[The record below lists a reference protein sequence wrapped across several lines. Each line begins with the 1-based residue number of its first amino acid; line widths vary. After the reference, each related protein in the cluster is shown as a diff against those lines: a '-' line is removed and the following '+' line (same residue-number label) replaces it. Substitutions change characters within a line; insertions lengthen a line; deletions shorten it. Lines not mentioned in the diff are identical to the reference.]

1 MRSLSVA
8 NDLLQIHRISFLSL
22 LLPVL
27 LSACNLTAATPTP
40 VPTPD
45 IPRVDIREPANNRQV
60 VEGVE
65 FDIDIVARDEGAG
78 ISRVELLVDG
88 ELLNDAQP
96 VEATAVDVFR
106 VTMNWLA
113 RDPGLHVLEAIAYR
127 PDGTASDPA
136 IINIEVL
143 PDD

>member
-1 MRSLSVA
+1 MITDSFQV
-8 NDLLQIHRISFLSL
+8 HRISLLSV

-45 IPRVDIREPANNRQV
+45 IPRVEIREPANNRQV

-65 FDIDIVARDEGAG
+65 FDIDIVARDASTG
-78 ISRVELLVDG
+78 ISRVELRVDG
-88 ELLNDAQP
+88 DLLNEAQP
-96 VEATAVDVFR
+96 IEETAVDVFR

-143 PDD
+143 PDA

>member
-1 MRSLSVA
+1 MKLRCFA
-8 NDLLQIHRISFLSL
+8 GL
-22 LLPVL
+22 LLGIFL
-27 LSACNLTAATPTP
+27 AGCNLTAATPTP
-40 VPTPD
+40 LPTPD
-45 IPRVDIREPANNRQV
+45 IPRVEIREPANNRQV

-65 FDIDIVARDEGAG
+65 FDIDIVARDASTG
-78 ISRVELLVDG
+78 ISRVELRVDG

-96 VEATAVDVFR
+96 VEASAVDVFR
-106 VTMNWLA
+106 VTMNWRA